1 MVNFKNDLPEN
12 CPDSSID
19 TIKRNQLF
27 YRVSKSSQPTKDD
40 FIPLW
45 YSGRVALDREC
56 LGKGISIS
64 EDIADAKR
72 LIKMFKKMGKY
83 IYSGIIIYE
92 KDGIVS
98 LTPNYKNPSHRTW
111 YPYDNTNE
119 INIFKIKEV

>member
-1 MVNFKNDLPEN
+1 LINFKNDLPEN
-12 CPDSSID
+12 CPDSSIES
-19 TIKRNQLF
+19 IKIKKRF
-27 YRVSKSSQPTKDD
+27 YRVSKSSPPTRND

-45 YSGRVALDREC
+45 DSGRVALDREC

-64 EDIADAKR
+64 EELKDAKK

-119 INIFKIKEV
+119 INIFTIKEV